1 MFRLIRE
8 EYYNILRFQFET
20 ANMTRSLSYIF
31 RSKMVTISLLV
42 IIIRG
47 TSQKAIA
54 IWGRRS
60 RINKKKKRI
69 LLLYKERFFVI
80 ILTLLLVL
88 FIIQYT

>member
-1 MFRLIRE
+1 MMKSVIFWSKILTKRGKLE
-8 EYYNILRFQFET
+8 EASIKILEFLWR
-20 ANMTRSLSYIF
+20 
-31 RSKMVTISLLV
+31 KMATISLLV